1 MFGITDNKGFIISF
15 TNGYSVSV
23 QFGSG
28 NYCANRA
35 LPISNFGE
43 TAPDSD
49 TAETAL
55 MTEDK
60 GFIEYQGDMV
70 QGYMSPKDV
79 LILLNYAENLPSIK

>member
-1 MFGITDNKGFIISF
+1 MFGITDNKGFKISF

-28 NYCANRA
+28 NHCANQD
-35 LPISNFGE
+35 LLSSNFGE

-55 MTEDK
+55 ITKDK
-60 GFIEYQGDMV
+60 RFIEYQGGMV
-70 QGYMSPKDV
+70 QSHMSSKDV